1 MMVLRRGGSILAV
14 TIMLL
19 FASACNFMPQPAL
32 TPTVEKIVVSPTSEP
47 STTAVPEAT
56 ASFTLA
62 PAFVLENPTATFTP
76 PPPTETLTPSPTPGP
91 YEHVI
96 QQDETL
102 LYIIQLYGYTDLSI
116 GTGGIVD
123 QVVSLNDS
131 ILNADI
137 LPPPGSIILI
147 PRQTA
152 TPTPG
157 NVATAAIVEATVAA
171 ASPNVNFP
179 ANTEFLEYVVQPNDN
194 VIKIAQDNLL
204 TLAQIARLNPELDFF
219 SCNFEIPSGGPT
231 CNVPLQVGQIINL
244 PAPTPTPTLSP
255 TPSGNETA
263 TPTPTLA
270 APVLLSPPEGAVAE
284 AGIVSLQWVGVGILS
299 TQEYYL
305 VEVTDTT
312 VNSVFR
318 DLTRQNRYQLPDTLI
333 PTDGQIHVMNWTV
346 YVVTPNEQGIYRPIS
361 GTPEIRSFQWK
372 SR

>member
-1 MMVLRRGGSILAV
+1 
-14 TIMLL
+14 
-19 FASACNFMPQPAL
+19 MPQPAV
-32 TPTVEKIVVSPTSEP
+32 TPTIEEIIASPTSEP
-47 STTAVPEAT
+47 SLTPTPEIIP
-56 ASFTLA
+56 SFT
-62 PAFVLENPTATFTP
+62 PASAVVLESPTATFTLP
-76 PPPTETLTPSPTPGP
+76 PPSETFTPSPTPGP

-123 QVVSLNDS
+123 QVVSLNDN
-131 ILNADI
+131 IPNADI
-137 LPPPGSIILI
+137 LPPPGSSILI

-157 NVATAAIVEATVAA
+157 NVATASVIEATTAA
-171 ASPNVNFP
+171 SSPNVTFP
-179 ANTEFLEYVVQPNDN
+179 ENTGLLEYVVQPNDN
-194 VIKIAQDNLL
+194 VIKIAQDNVL

-219 SCNFEIPSGGPT
+219 SCNFEIPSGGPN

-263 TPTPTLA
+263 TPTPTLV
-270 APVLLSPPEGAVAE
+270 APVLLSPPQGAVAE
-284 AGIVSLQWVGVGILS
+284 AGVVSLQWVGVGILS
-299 TQEYYL
+299 AQEYYL

-312 VNSVFR
+312 LNSVFR
-318 DLTRQNRYQLPDTLI
+318 DLTKENRYQLPDNLI
-333 PTDGQIHVMNWTV
+333 PTDGQVHVMNWTV